1 MLTWLKSSLPTLR
14 NLSKSNRDRLRPSCA
29 ACQSRRRRQQVIP
42 LQKPTSWDSAA
53 PGTLVHSTKTMLSSS
68 LRVTQAGPTAPD

>member
-14 NLSKSNRDRLRPSCA
+14 NLSKSNRNRLRPSCA

-53 PGTLVHSTKTMLSSS
+53 PGDAGAQHEDDAVEQPACHSGW
-68 LRVTQAGPTAPD
+68 ADCP